1 MNNMKKMFQED
12 VDGQCNALR
21 VAGVPIRG
29 ITGSLV
35 WKNLG
40 GIGSRTTAYDMVR
53 DWKMRLD
60 DRSAVQVLV
69 FSDTARQQ
77 IVAICE
83 RVAST
88 ELETER
94 QATAVENAAL
104 QDELEAVRG
113 ERDDLVRAVAELETT
128 NADHADALRLI
139 RGEFAEMTAALATAV
154 VEVKLLKA
162 DRAQLLASFADRV
175 VPGPAAPMAD
185 DSQPG
190 LFDSTSSKDDG
201 ACQR

>member
-1 MNNMKKMFQED
+1 MFQED

-53 DWKMRLD
+53 DWKIRLD

-83 RVAST
+83 RVASS
-88 ELETER
+88 ELEIER

-104 QDELEAVRG
+104 QDELDAVRG

-128 NADHADALRLI
+128 NADHADALRVI
-139 RGEFAEMTAALATAV
+139 REEFAQTKAALATAV
-154 VEVKLLKA
+154 VEVKLHKA
-162 DRAQLLASFADRV
+162 DRAQLLAGFADRG
-175 VPGPAAPMAD
+175 VPEPAAPVAD

-190 LFDSTSSKDDG
+190 LFDSTSSNDDEDY
-201 ACQR
+201 RR